1 MPNERLIQIA
11 IVDDEALIRN
21 EVHKIVV
28 TAFKKANIA
37 YLVRE
42 FESGEKFIKEE
53 KPYHLVLLDI
63 DMPGRSGIEI
73 ASEYRKISANG
84 LIIFLTSME
93 EMSKKGYKVN
103 AFRFIGKLDERSELE
118 EAILDAIR
126 CLEEKKVF
134 RFQNK
139 QRDWIC
145 VNQDEILYFESIGRM
160 IQVVSKNG
168 SYEMNDTMENLE
180 KRLQAEHFFQIH
192 RAFYVHL
199 SNVAQLQKKDILLT
213 NGVSLPISEK
223 RRQAFKEAFVNYKF
237 ERGNA

>member
-28 TAFKKANIA
+28 TAFEKANIA

-103 AFRFIGKLDERSELE
+103 AFRF
-118 EAILDAIR
+118 
-126 CLEEKKVF
+126 
-134 RFQNK
+134 QNK

-145 VNQDEILYFESIGRM
+145 VNQDEILYFESVGRM

-168 SYEMNDTMENLE
+168 SYEMNDTMANLE